1 MQLDSYFEFVSA
13 DEIVVCGTRIGIEVI
28 LADYF
33 AGNLPEEIVCEYPS
47 LTLEQVHATI
57 TYYLHNRPAVDDYFQ
72 RWVLRGESAIRQQ
85 ATSPLIERLLRART
99 EAAQ

>member
-1 MQLDSYFEFVSA
+1 MQLESYFEFVSE

-33 AGNLPEEIVCEYPS
+33 SGNLPEEIVFEYPS

-57 TYYLHNRPAVDDYFQ
+57 TYYFHNRPAVDDYFQ
-72 RWVLRGESAIRQQ
+72 RWVSRGELAVRQQ
-85 ATSPLIERLLRART
+85 AASPLIERLSQARSKAT
-99 EAAQ
+99 Q